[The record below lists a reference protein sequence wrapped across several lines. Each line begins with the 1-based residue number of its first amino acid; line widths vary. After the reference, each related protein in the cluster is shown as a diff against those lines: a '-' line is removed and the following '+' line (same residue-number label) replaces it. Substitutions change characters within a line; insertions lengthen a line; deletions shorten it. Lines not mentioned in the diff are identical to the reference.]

1 MTGAFKRLS
10 LAGKLMAAGGAALG
24 VLLLVASLLISVS
37 SGQAVRTLAERY
49 AASLT
54 SETAMGVKNDLDDA
68 DAVVRAAA
76 GLFSATY
83 AAGQRDRAVYM
94 AQLKPMAIA
103 SKGMLGGWLMF
114 EPNALGDDAAV
125 SGKAELGSTPRGRF
139 IGYWVRDGETLTAE
153 QGEDGEFNEAFFT
166 TSFTSGKPA
175 ILEPYSDNVAD
186 GGQQKQVLMTSITY
200 PVVAGGKTVGVMGAD
215 LALGDIA
222 SRLNALKPF
231 DDGRAMLVSPA
242 GLWVSHPDAALR
254 MKAYADPGLDVVKQ
268 VMADGKP
275 ALIQGVK
282 LNGHKAQRL
291 VAPVRLASGATW
303 AVVADVS
310 EAALLAPARK
320 LALGLAIGGLVLL
333 AAALSVLAIASRKL
347 IAKPLLGLRA
357 SVGELAEHRYD
368 QPVAE
373 TDRADEIGAIARA
386 LETLRAELA
395 KAQALRDQQDA
406 LRRAA
411 DADRDR
417 AAALTM
423 SIDEQTD
430 VVRQVGEALAAVAE
444 GDLSRR
450 IAGPFAP
457 VYEPLRADFNTAVQ
471 SLEQAIGEIAQAA
484 DAIGAASDTLS
495 RSSTELAHRTE
506 RQAQGLERAS
516 GSLNAVTGAMGEAAA
531 GADETRRLV
540 ASARGEADEGG
551 GVVAEAARTMGEID
565 ASSRQ
570 IGDIVGLIDEIA
582 FQTNLLALNAGVEAA
597 RAGEAGRGFAVVAQE
612 VRALAQ
618 RSADSARQIKG
629 LIVQSNTRVEAGVA
643 QVERTGAALHGV
655 AGRMAGIDAAATRIA
670 SSVREQAQ
678 DLTSVNAEVA
688 AIERFTQENLA
699 MVDQARVAD
708 AALAGQGARLMELVG
723 RFRLG
728 RGGAR
733 QVA

>member
-24 VLLLVASLLISVS
+24 ALLLVASLLISVS

-68 DAVVRAAA
+68 DAVVRASA

-83 AAGQRDRAVYM
+83 ASGQRDRAAYM
-94 AQLKPMAIA
+94 AQLKPIATA

-114 EPNALGDDAAV
+114 EPGALGDDAAV
-125 SGKAELGSTPRGRF
+125 AGKAELGSTPLGRF
-139 IGYWVRDGETLTAE
+139 VGYWVRDGDKLTAE
-153 QGEDGEFNEAFFT
+153 QGEDNEFNESFFT

-186 GGQQKQVLMTSITY
+186 GGQQKMVLMTSITY
-200 PVVAGGKTVGVMGAD
+200 PVIADGKTVGVMGAD

-222 SRLNALKPF
+222 ARLNALKPF
-231 DDGRAMLVSPA
+231 DDGRAMLVSPG

-254 MKAYADPGLDVVKQ
+254 MKPYADPGLDVVKQ

-275 ALIQGVK
+275 ALVEGIRI
-282 LNGHKAQRL
+282 NGHKAQRL

-320 LALGLAIGGLVLL
+320 LSLGLAIGGLVLL
-333 AAALSVLAIASRKL
+333 LAALGVLAVASRKL
-347 IAKPLLGLRA
+347 IARPLLGLRA

-368 QPVAE
+368 RPVAE
-373 TDRADEIGAIARA
+373 TERADEIGAIARA

-395 KAQALRDQQDA
+395 RAQALRDEQEA
-406 LRRAA
+406 LRQAA

-417 AAALTM
+417 AAALTL
-423 SIDEQTD
+423 SIDEQTA

-484 DAIGAASDTLS
+484 DAIGQASDSLS
-495 RSSTELAHRTE
+495 QASGELARRTE
-506 RQAQGLERAS
+506 RQAQGLERAA
-516 GSLNAVTGAMGEAAA
+516 GSLNAVTGAMGEVAG

-551 GVVAEAARTMGEID
+551 GVVTQAARTMGEID

-618 RSADSARQIKG
+618 RSANSAKQIKG
-629 LIVQSNTRVEAGVA
+629 LITESNTRVEAGVA

-678 DLTSVNAEVA
+678 DLTKINTEVA
-688 AIERFTQENLA
+688 EIERFTQENLA
-699 MVDQARVAD
+699 MVAGARAAD
-708 AALAGQGARLMELVG
+708 EALAGQGARLMELVG

-728 RGGAR
+728 RGAAR
-733 QVA
+733 RAA